1 MEEITAQLIK
11 ANCYLPSIAASL
23 VVIDATLLFF
33 FFYWIIRKE

>member
-1 MEEITAQLIK
+1 MEEITYQLIK
-11 ANCYLPSIAASL
+11 ANYYLSAIATIL